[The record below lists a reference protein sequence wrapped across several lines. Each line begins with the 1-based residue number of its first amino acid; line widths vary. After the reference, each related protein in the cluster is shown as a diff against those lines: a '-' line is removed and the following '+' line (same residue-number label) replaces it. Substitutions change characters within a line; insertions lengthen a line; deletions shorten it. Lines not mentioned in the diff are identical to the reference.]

1 MTKPGERGE
10 VQWAA
15 QQEPQEP
22 QHPPHRPEEGA
33 PSLPAE
39 LDLRMPVFFLS
50 YAHSEGRHVG
60 PPQEPNRRF
69 VRFFDDLSENAAQLI
84 GRPTGSDPGFM
95 DRSLA
100 GGSRWTNDLLDAL
113 GGCQVF
119 VALLSEPYLISEW
132 CGMEWHAF
140 SQRKVLQYKGDG
152 GRHQSAIIP
161 VIWAPLRYEQAPAAV
176 RAVQRF
182 SPAGLSDS
190 AIKARY
196 EANGIFGLL
205 ATGQDAA
212 YQAVVWSLAQQIAHI
227 HHTYWVEPREFA
239 PGELDNI
246 FQEQSS

>member
-1 MTKPGERGE
+1 MAR
-10 VQWAA
+10 
-15 QQEPQEP
+15 
-22 QHPPHRPEEGA
+22 
-33 PSLPAE
+33 
-39 LDLRMPVFFLS
+39 
-50 YAHSEGRHVG
+50 
-60 PPQEPNRRF
+60 
-69 VRFFDDLSENAAQLI
+69 
-84 GRPTGSDPGFM
+84 
-95 DRSLA
+95 
-100 GGSRWTNDLLDAL
+100 
-113 GGCQVF
+113 
-119 VALLSEPYLISEW
+119 
-132 CGMEWHAF
+132 F
-140 SQRKVLQYKGDG
+140 SQRKILQYKGEG